1 MSCLLQGKAIRHYLL
16 DVCVNP
22 VRIDSW
28 AGMALARGSQ
38 LETKLNSVSVIFTV
52 GSDCQS
58 TLYIAYQNHILVIR
72 IMLQ

>member
-1 MSCLLQGKAIRHYLL
+1 VDCLLQGKAIRHYLL

-38 LETKLNSVSVIFTV
+38 LETKLNSVSTIFTV
-52 GSDCQS
+52 GV
-58 TLYIAYQNHILVIR
+58 T
-72 IMLQ
+72 

>member
-1 MSCLLQGKAIRHYLL
+1 MQTISKMLKTDCVLQGKAIRHYLL

-38 LETKLNSVSVIFTV
+38 LETKLNSV
-52 GSDCQS
+52 
-58 TLYIAYQNHILVIR
+58 R
-72 IMLQ
+72 K